1 MDAAQ
6 VIDLG
11 REALWVAV
19 LVAAPLL
26 GTALA
31 VGLFIGIF
39 QAATSIQEMTLSF
52 IPKLA
57 IMVVALL
64 VFGSWQI
71 AVMVDFFR
79 RIFERIPAL
88 FFVMDVL
95 VSEVIDY
102 FYKLLWPM
110 IRVSAFLLAA
120 PFFFLTGCD
129 CKDTGVASSL
139 INMACFPSNGLAG
152 DRPN

>member
-19 LVAAPLL
+19 MVASPLL
-26 GTALA
+26 GVALA
-31 VGLFIGIF
+31 VGLVVGIL

-52 IPKLA
+52 IPKLG

-71 AVMVDFFR
+71 GVMVDFFQ
-79 RIFERIPAL
+79 RIYERIPAL
-88 FFVMDVL
+88 FV
-95 VSEVIDY
+95 
-102 FYKLLWPM
+102 
-110 IRVSAFLLAA
+110 
-120 PFFFLTGCD
+120 
-129 CKDTGVASSL
+129 
-139 INMACFPSNGLAG
+139 
-152 DRPN
+152 

>member
-6 VIDLG
+6 VVDLE
-11 REALWVAV
+11 REALWIAV

-31 VGLFIGIF
+31 VGLLIGVF

-57 IMVVALL
+57 VMVVALV

-71 AVMVDFFR
+71 AIMVDFFR

-88 FFVMDVL
+88 FM
-95 VSEVIDY
+95 
-102 FYKLLWPM
+102 
-110 IRVSAFLLAA
+110 
-120 PFFFLTGCD
+120 
-129 CKDTGVASSL
+129 
-139 INMACFPSNGLAG
+139 
-152 DRPN
+152 